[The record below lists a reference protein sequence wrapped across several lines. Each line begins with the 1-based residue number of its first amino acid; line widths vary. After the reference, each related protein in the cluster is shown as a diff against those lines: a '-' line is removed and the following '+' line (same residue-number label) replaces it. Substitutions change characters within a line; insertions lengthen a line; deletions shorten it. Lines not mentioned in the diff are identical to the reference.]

1 MKINK
6 YRLRYLKFSD
16 EKRVKFRVPVYYCDC
31 SGKKRYHTVLP
42 DFMIPYKQYAAV
54 RITQYIFHSFK
65 VDNCTCAIS
74 TIRNWKKW
82 YYRNY
87 SRFKDTIKIISTNT
101 RYLLTYVTSLSTI
114 DLKKWSNLS
123 KICFFSSLFS
133 EIGNR
138 LVHILNPR

>member
-6 YRLRYLKFSD
+6 YRFRYLKISD
-16 EKRVKFRVPVYYCDC
+16 EERLKYKVPVYYCDC

-42 DFMIPYKQYAAV
+42 DFMIPYKQYAANT
-54 RITQYIFHSFK
+54 ITEYIFGSFK

-74 TIRNWKKW
+74 TIRNWKQW
-82 YYRNY
+82 YSRK
-87 SRFKDTIKIISTNT
+87 STRFKDTIKIISKNT
-101 RYLLTYVTSLSTI
+101 KYLLTYVTSFSTI

>member
-31 SGKKRYHTVLP
+31 SGRKRYHTVLP
-42 DFMIPYKQYAAV
+42 DFMIPYKQYAAKT
-54 RITQYIFHSFK
+54 IAEYIFDSYK

-82 YYRNY
+82 YSRNY
-87 SRFKDTIKIISTNT
+87 SRFQGTIKFISTNT
-101 RYLLTYVTSLSTI
+101 KYLLTYVTSLPTI
-114 DLKKWSNLS
+114 DIQKWGILS

-138 LVHILNPR
+138 LVHILSHR